1 MAATDYK
8 DYYQVLGVG
17 KNSTPEEIKQAYR
30 RLARKYH
37 PDMNPGNQEAEKRF
51 KEINEAHEILS
62 DPDKRQKYDRFGQYW
77 QQAQTGGAPSGFGTE
92 GDFAQ
97 YGSFD
102 DFINELLGRFGGAAG
117 GRRTY
122 TYSTSGGG
130 GGTHP
135 ATNRS
140 PFGSFDGMFGGFG
153 EPAGFVDAEATL
165 ALSMSEA
172 FHGVQK
178 QLQLDGEI
186 LNVRIPAG
194 AKPGSRI
201 RLKGKGRV
209 NPATKQRGDLYL
221 TVELTPHRF
230 FHFEGDDL
238 VCEVPIAPDEAALG
252 AKIEVPT
259 PDGKVTMTL
268 PAGVQSGQSLR
279 LRGKGWP
286 RHGKE
291 RGDQLI
297 RLKIVVAKE
306 MSSQE
311 RECYEQLRR
320 IRQSDPRIS
329 LPSIAL

>member
-17 KNSTPEEIKQAYR
+17 KNATPEEIKQAYR

-62 DPDKRQKYDRFGQYW
+62 DPEKRQKYDRFGQYW
-77 QQAQTGGAPSGFGTE
+77 QQAQTGGAPSGFGTD
-92 GDFAQ
+92 GFDFAQ

-102 DFINELLGRFGGAAG
+102 DFINELLGRFGSPAG
-117 GRRTY
+117 GQRTY
-122 TYSTSGGG
+122 SYRTSRGGD
-130 GGTHP
+130 
-135 ATNRS
+135 RS
-140 PFGSFDGMFGGFG
+140 PFGNFEGMFGGFG
-153 EPAGFVDAEATL
+153 EPAGFADVEATI
-165 ALSMSEA
+165 AMSMSEA

-178 QLQLDGEI
+178 QLQLDGEM

-194 AKPGSRI
+194 AKSGSRV

-209 NPATKQRGDLYL
+209 NPATKQRSDLYL
-221 TVELTPHRF
+221 IAELTPHRF
-230 FHFEGDDL
+230 FHFDGDDL

-252 AKIEVPT
+252 TKIDVPT
-259 PDGKVTMTL
+259 PDGKVTMSV

-286 RHGKE
+286 RPGKE
-291 RGDQLI
+291 RGDQLV
-297 RLKIVVAKE
+297 RLKIVVARE
-306 MSSQE
+306 LSSQE

-320 IRQSDPRIS
+320 TRQTDPRIN
-329 LPSIAL
+329 LPSSGL

>member
-17 KNSTPEEIKQAYR
+17 KNATPEEIKQAYR

-62 DPDKRQKYDRFGQYW
+62 DPEKRQKYDRFGQYW

-92 GDFAQ
+92 GFDFAQ

-102 DFINELLGRFGGAAG
+102 DFINELLGRFGSPAG
-117 GRRTY
+117 GQRTY
-122 TYSTSGGG
+122 TYRTSGGG
-130 GGTHP
+130 DR
-135 ATNRS
+135 N
-140 PFGSFDGMFGGFG
+140 PFGNFEGMFGGFG
-153 EPAGFVDAEATL
+153 EPAGFADVEATIG
-165 ALSMSEA
+165 LSMSEA

-178 QLQLDGEI
+178 QLQLDGEM

-194 AKPGSRI
+194 VKPGSRV
-201 RLKGKGRV
+201 RLKGKGRA

-221 TVELTPHRF
+221 TIQLTSDRF
-230 FHFEGDDL
+230 FHFDGDDL

-259 PDGKVTMTL
+259 PNGKVTMTV
-268 PAGVQSGQSLR
+268 PTGVQSGQSLR

-286 RHGKE
+286 RPGKE
-291 RGDQLI
+291 RGDQLVK
-297 RLKIVVAKE
+297 LKIVVAKE

-311 RECYEQLRR
+311 RSCYEQLRR
-320 IRQSDPRIS
+320 SRQSNPRIS
-329 LPSIAL
+329 LPSSGL